1 MGRDVIS
8 QNVEKGGDHHW
19 GFNMWD
25 SPPFVCRTEE
35 ASWMTVETSSFV
47 QALETTFK
55 SMTENLNSHL
65 KQLICLHG

>member
-1 MGRDVIS
+1 
-8 QNVEKGGDHHW
+8 
-19 GFNMWD
+19 MWD